1 MKSQRRWD
9 SHLLGAFDQLGT
21 FGPLHKLL
29 KRISNFETKRRHF
42 QRYGLALADGVD
54 EHLYQA
60 SRIAPLPL
68 KEDSLLEAIDRAR
81 ERRSNV
87 NENRDHQSG

>member
-1 MKSQRRWD
+1 MKSQRRWE
-9 SHLLGAFDQLGT
+9 SHLLDAFDELGSFET
-21 FGPLHKLL
+21 LRRLF
-29 KRISNFETKRRHF
+29 KRICTFETKRRHF

-68 KEDSLLEAIDRAR
+68 TEDTLLEAIDRAR
-81 ERRSNV
+81 ERR
-87 NENRDHQSG
+87 RDIQ